1 VSSGGPD
8 FTRVAGQAVKGV
20 ANISSL
26 QVVRARNT
34 PFPNDP
40 FFRYFFNGD
49 DEVFGGRDR
58 RSMSLGSGVIIS
70 ADGYVITN
78 NHVVGEHVREIT
90 IALPDKREIK
100 GKVIGTDP
108 TTDIA
113 LLKIPATG
121 LPVLPWG
128 DSSQL
133 KVGEWVLAIG
143 SPFQLSQTVTAGIVS
158 ATGRAN
164 MGFADYEDFIQT
176 DAAINPGNSGGAL
189 INSRGELV
197 GINTG
202 IYSESG
208 GYQGI
213 GFAVPSKLARRVVD
227 DLMQYGEVAPRID
240 RAARDRETDAAA
252 GRGSR
257 RHRDQG
263 CDHLAHDAGVRGL
276 RRRAE
281 AWRRGAQRQWP
292 GDRRRVAV
300 PAADRRLE
308 ARHHRRDQDPARQ
321 QDDGVQA
328 PDSSRHRLLGHEA
341 DPGARR
347 HRAAMLDSRPSVTA
361 ERVAMRRAAH
371 QVLDVPPV
379 FRDPLALR
387 IAGVTDGGVPREEGE
402 TARVNRHRRA
412 FIAARSRYVEDQLG
426 QFVDGGVDQYV
437 VLGAGLDTFAYRNPF
452 PQLRVFEV
460 DHPAT
465 QSWKRERLAS
475 GGIPVPAWLAFAP
488 INFEREDLADA
499 LSRVGF
505 DESRP
510 AFFGWLGVVA
520 YLNLDAVF
528 NTLRFVASCAPG
540 TTIVFDYS
548 MPPDRLPPRQ
558 RQRFDAIAG
567 KAAAAGEPWR
577 TFFEPLDLEV
587 RLREIGFGDIA
598 HVDAD
603 ALNSLY
609 FSSRT
614 DGLRIEGVGRF
625 AHLARARILS
635 R

>member
-1 VSSGGPD
+1 MFRRLTLSMMLIVAGFVAGLVVTGRMRTAADSSAAERVPATASAAEPRAAAASTPISTQPSPVPAGAPSSAGPD

-26 QVVRARNT
+26 QVVRTRNT

-100 GKVIGTDP
+100 GKLIGTDP

-121 LPVLPWG
+121 LPVLAWG

-189 INSRGELV
+189 INTRGELV

-227 DLMQYGEVAPRID
+227 DLMQYGEVR
-240 RAARDRETDAAA
+240 
-252 GRGSR
+252 RGSIGPLGIEKLTP
-257 RHRDQG
+257 Q
-263 CDHLAHDAGVRGL
+263 LAD
-276 RRRAE
+276 E
-281 AWRRGAQRQWP
+281 
-292 GDRRRVAV
+292 
-300 PAADRRLE
+300 
-308 ARHHRRDQDPARQ
+308 
-321 QDDGVQA
+321 
-328 PDSSRHRLLGHEA
+328 
-341 DPGARR
+341 
-347 HRAAMLDSRPSVTA
+347 
-361 ERVAMRRAAH
+361 
-371 QVLDVPPV
+371 
-379 FRDPLALR
+379 
-387 IAGVTDGGVPREEGE
+387 AGVTATKGVIISRM
-402 TARVNRHRRA
+402 TRVSEAYDAGLRPG
-412 FIAARSRYVEDQLG
+412 D
-426 QFVDGGVDQYV
+426 V
-437 VLGAGLDTFAYRNPF
+437 VLSVNGQPIDDASQF
-452 PQLRVFEV
+452 LR
-460 DHPAT
+460 
-465 QSWKRERLAS
+465 L
-475 GGIPVPAWLAFAP
+475 I
-488 INFEREDLADA
+488 AD
-499 LSRVGF
+499 SK
-505 DESRP
+505 
-510 AFFGWLGVVA
+510 
-520 YLNLDAVF
+520 
-528 NTLRFVASCAPG
+528 PG
-540 TTIVFDYS
+540 TTAAIKILRGNKTMEFKLPIVS
-548 MPPDRLPPRQ
+548 TSTST
-558 RQRFDAIAG
+558 
-567 KAAAAGEPWR
+567 R
-577 TFFEPLDLEV
+577 T
-587 RLREIGFGDIA
+587 RG
-598 HVDAD
+598 
-603 ALNSLY
+603 
-609 FSSRT
+609 
-614 DGLRIEGVGRF
+614 
-625 AHLARARILS
+625 
-635 R
+635 